1 MNIMNC
7 IYAKYEFNTLPNFE
21 ELEVKGAVVVLGN
34 LVKTE
39 GTYNEN
45 GEVITPPVYSDKIAV
60 DILYNEGEEVIAE
73 LEPSRIYPKTPSHY
87 IAGCEE
93 CYLRTVPETTA

>member
-1 MNIMNC
+1 MTIMDC
-7 IYAKYEFNTLPNFE
+7 IYAKYEFDTLPNFE
-21 ELEVKGAVVVLGN
+21 EMEVKGAVVVLGN

-39 GTYNEN
+39 GTYDEEGNVLTE
-45 GEVITPPVYSDKIAV
+45 PVYSDKIAV
-60 DILYNEGEEVIAE
+60 DILYNANEEVIAE